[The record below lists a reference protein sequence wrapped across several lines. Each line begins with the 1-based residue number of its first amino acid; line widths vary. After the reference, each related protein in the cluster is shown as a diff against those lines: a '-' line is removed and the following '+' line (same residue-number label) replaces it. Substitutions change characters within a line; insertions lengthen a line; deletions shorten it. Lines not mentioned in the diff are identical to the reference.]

1 MERGLS
7 LSLPVSLS
15 LSLQL
20 ILFHIYRDVV
30 RESNKIKGSLI
41 KTSVF
46 AFNFS
51 PISNRISISHF
62 PKFELTSP
70 LCIYPLSFLLF
81 FSYHSISRKV
91 LFLHAKHHK
100 TRNPFRFEALSLS
113 LSNKSPNLM
122 LENLSYIQLSLSLS
136 LSLPLSLRQ

>member
-122 LENLSYIQLSLSLS
+122 LENLSYRQLSLSLS
-136 LSLPLSLRQ
+136 LSLSLRQ